1 MMQISPLP
9 TNRHMLMMSIL
20 LFTASTMNLITPCS
34 ALVGLGKPTMIM
46 PPMMGLGS
54 IFLKPKNTITPS
66 LGVEDDLTEAGKFFT
81 DAFWRGK
88 VGGGAK
94 TLSPAQATSLERQ
107 QIMEFRRRYGPKMSK
122 ADRRAELLLCRS
134 SSGDFLGCAGI
145 EVDLISKADGSQER
159 FPAPL
164 MSNLAVNR
172 NFRRRGVAEDL
183 VKAAEE
189 LARRE
194 WGYNECYLYVE
205 KQNVPAVK
213 LYRKLGYRPIWED
226 DSAKTLLPTES
237 GKVKNVSTTI
247 VCMKKRVGGLRSIFP
262 F

>member
-1 MMQISPLP
+1 
-9 TNRHMLMMSIL
+9 
-20 LFTASTMNLITPCS
+20 
-34 ALVGLGKPTMIM
+34 
-46 PPMMGLGS
+46 
-54 IFLKPKNTITPS
+54 
-66 LGVEDDLTEAGKFFT
+66 
-81 DAFWRGK
+81 
-88 VGGGAK
+88 
-94 TLSPAQATSLERQ
+94 
-107 QIMEFRRRYGPKMSK
+107 
-122 ADRRAELLLCRS
+122 
-134 SSGDFLGCAGI
+134 
-145 EVDLISKADGSQER
+145 
-159 FPAPL
+159 